1 MRTGPDVNSCAAPTA
16 GQSVLTGSCIRE
28 ISPELREL
36 SGSERWAT
44 AMVARRPFFGEAD
57 LLRSSDQ
64 VLASL
69 TSDELAEAAGNLGI
83 GEATEAEIREKLAKR
98 TSGGSPR
105 APRPGHHLT
114 GADGHY
120 SHSIVPGGL
129 LVTSRTTR
137 LTSGTSFVIR
147 FEIFASVS
155 YGIRVQSA
163 VMASSDDT
171 GRNTIGWP

>member
-1 MRTGPDVNSCAAPTA
+1 MSTAPDVNSCAVPTA
-16 GQSVLTGSCIRE
+16 GQGALAGSCIRE
-28 ISPELREL
+28 ITPELRAP
-36 SGSERWAT
+36 SGSARWAT

-57 LLRSSDQ
+57 LLRSADQ

-69 TSDELAEAAGNLGI
+69 TSDEIAEAADNLGI
-83 GEATEAEIREKLAKR
+83 VAAEEAEIREENLR
-98 TSGGSPR
+98 GSPR
-105 APRPGHHLT
+105 APRPGRHLT
-114 GADGHY
+114 GAAGSY

-137 LTSGTSFVIR
+137 LTSDTSFVIR

-171 GRNTIGWP
+171 GRSTIG